1 MAKTPDEILKELFD
15 TIDTSIEKI
24 TNKADAQQKS
34 ILREV
39 ELLIKDLS
47 LDENGNIK
55 STIGNLKLIN
65 KINAKLEKVIL
76 TPEYKKSVSDFVK
89 SFTEVEELQNRYY
102 RDVFNEFV
110 VPKTSQELKELTIQA
125 TIKDLTESGLN
136 SNVSNAISNLI
147 SSNIKGKQSYDSLRT
162 QLKDYIL
169 GTKEK
174 NGRLLSYV
182 NQITSDSLNTYS
194 AEYDKI
200 ITDVIQPQWFKYV
213 GSIILDSRPFCKA
226 VVDKKWVHKS
236 ELVALSR
243 GEVDGEKVSTQGFK
257 PNTDKENIIIN
268 RGGWNC
274 RHKFVAVSEEVVPDK
289 IKAKFAE
296 EKPKVEEPQI
306 VKFVPAKT
314 IKEAEEYAKNNLNIK
329 YVNYKGVNIDIANDM
344 NSAIFNIKQYMPTIR
359 TNGIGSAQEANKAI
373 KQEIKDWA
381 YQTEYYKD
389 LKNRIGEERAK
400 SFIDRTLVNSQ
411 VSNVGKDTLAWSTGN
426 QSFTIKST
434 GEKLD
439 LTKYLGV
446 YVNNKFAKSKE
457 EMDKIVTKN
466 SESGWF
472 TKGAKDFAYIM
483 THEIGHEIDKSINFK
498 SDERFLEIFNRER
511 NLGIDLLSKK
521 LSRYGATAGGNAR
534 SLKDEMIA
542 EAWAEYITSESP
554 RPLSKEIGELML
566 KRYFEINNNKIDIT
580 FDNWINEL
588 KKILKK

>member
-24 TNKADAQQKS
+24 TDKADAQQKS

-102 RDVFNEFV
+102 RDVFNEFE

-236 ELVALSR
+236 ELGALSR

-289 IKAKFAE
+289 IKAKYE
-296 EKPKVEEPQI
+296 
-306 VKFVPAKT
+306 
-314 IKEAEEYAKNNLNIK
+314 
-329 YVNYKGVNIDIANDM
+329 
-344 NSAIFNIKQYMPTIR
+344 
-359 TNGIGSAQEANKAI
+359 
-373 KQEIKDWA
+373 
-381 YQTEYYKD
+381 
-389 LKNRIGEERAK
+389 
-400 SFIDRTLVNSQ
+400 
-411 VSNVGKDTLAWSTGN
+411 
-426 QSFTIKST
+426 
-434 GEKLD
+434 
-439 LTKYLGV
+439 TK
-446 YVNNKFAKSKE
+446 
-457 EMDKIVTKN
+457 
-466 SESGWF
+466 
-472 TKGAKDFAYIM
+472 
-483 THEIGHEIDKSINFK
+483 
-498 SDERFLEIFNRER
+498 
-511 NLGIDLLSKK
+511 
-521 LSRYGATAGGNAR
+521 
-534 SLKDEMIA
+534 
-542 EAWAEYITSESP
+542 
-554 RPLSKEIGELML
+554 
-566 KRYFEINNNKIDIT
+566 
-580 FDNWINEL
+580 
-588 KKILKK
+588 

>member
-24 TNKADAQQKS
+24 TDKADAQQKS

-102 RDVFNEFV
+102 RDVFNEFE

-147 SSNIKGKQSYDSLRT
+147 SSNIKGKQSYASLRT

-236 ELVALSR
+236 ELGALSR
-243 GEVDGEKVSTQGFK
+243 GEVDGKQVSTQGFK

-274 RHKFVAVSEEVVPDK
+274 RHKFVAVSDEVVPDK
-289 IKAKFAE
+289 LKEKFEDKNIVTDNEYKLAE
-296 EKPKVEEPQI
+296 GKDWYDNRLYKGDNN
-306 VKFVPAKT
+306 AKT
-314 IKEAEEYAKNNLNIK
+314 LNSYTERGYQINYNIRDNMLDQYDKQYIKNLDKALNNLEIEKIQNLYRGANLNVNEFNNI
-329 YVNYKGVNIDIANDM
+329 NI
-344 NSAIFNIKQYMPTIR
+344 NS
-359 TNGIGSAQEANKAI
+359 
-373 KQEIKDWA
+373 
-381 YQTEYYKD
+381 
-389 LKNRIGEERAK
+389 
-400 SFIDRTLVNSQ
+400 V
-411 VSNVGKDTLAWSTGN
+411 
-426 QSFTIKST
+426 
-434 GEKLD
+434 
-439 LTKYLGV
+439 
-446 YVNNKFAKSKE
+446 
-457 EMDKIVTKN
+457 
-466 SESGWF
+466 
-472 TKGAKDFAYIM
+472 
-483 THEIGHEIDKSINFK
+483 
-498 SDERFLEIFNRER
+498 
-511 NLGIDLLSKK
+511 
-521 LSRYGATAGGNAR
+521 
-534 SLKDEMIA
+534 
-542 EAWAEYITSESP
+542 
-554 RPLSKEIGELML
+554 
-566 KRYFEINNNKIDIT
+566 IT
-580 FDNWINEL
+580 FDGYTSTTKNKEILGKFSTKGGVSNDKKPTIFKIISHKSGRSIEDYSYIKSEQEVLFGRNTKWKVINIEDNVVT
-588 KKILKK
+588 IEEI